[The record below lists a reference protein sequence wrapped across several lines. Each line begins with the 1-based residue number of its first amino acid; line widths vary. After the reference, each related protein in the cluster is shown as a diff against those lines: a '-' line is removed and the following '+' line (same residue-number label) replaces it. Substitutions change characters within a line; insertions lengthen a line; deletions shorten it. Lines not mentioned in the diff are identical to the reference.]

1 MMRCLGTGM
10 PYIVYS
16 VCVWGDGDVL
26 CDILY
31 EGMGVLY
38 DILYGGMGCSILD
51 TRWGQCCAI

>member
-1 MMRCLGTGM
+1 MTRCLGTGM

-16 VCVWGDGDVL
+16 VGVDGDVL